1 MKVIAAAY
9 LAMMTALC
17 IYSYIQEQILPL
29 AAVVKVA
36 ALIIGGVLTAFA
48 VLYLLGRP
56 LQAIRYETAFVR
68 LGFTDALGMPPEI
81 ELISGNSE
89 RFMMQLMNIGKSLS
103 EWNDHRAEIEAM
115 LGVVI
120 SKLYIGRGDM
130 RVILECVDGE
140 KAFLP
145 HETVSGD
152 QSQGLSICIGYR
164 ADGNE
169 IIDFDKTAHV
179 LIGGA
184 TGSGKTVLLQSIL
197 AMLIR
202 LKCRVYICDF
212 KGGIDF
218 PDRIWDEAEIVTN
231 YDELIAILESAVCE
245 LEDRKRQFLI
255 EGVRNIGE
263 YNSLSNVKHLPHIV
277 IASDEVAEMLDRTGR
292 KDIKD
297 KIDKV
302 TELLSTVARLG
313 RAYGIHLIVATQR
326 PDATVIPG
334 QIKNNL
340 TYRACGRAD
349 KTLSQIVIDSTA
361 AADIPPE
368 TPGRFITDAGIE
380 FQARMLGKGILERR

>member
-1 MKVIAAAY
+1 MLTYFIVVIAACIAVSKQ
-9 LAMMTALC
+9 AQMVPIETALNVSAVC
-17 IYSYIQEQILPL
+17 I
-29 AAVVKVA
+29 AAVMITV
-36 ALIIGGVLTAFA
+36 I

-56 LQAIRYETAFVR
+56 PRAIRYEAAFVR
-68 LGFTDALGMPPEI
+68 LGFTDALGLPPEVESI
-81 ELISGNSE
+81 EGNSD
-89 RFMMQLMNIGKSLS
+89 RFTLQLINCGKALS
-103 EWNDHRAEIEAM
+103 QWTEKRADIEAM
-115 LGVVI
+115 LGIVI
-120 SKLYIGRGDM
+120 AKLYIARGDT
-130 RVILECVDGE
+130 RVILECVNGE
-140 KAFLP
+140 MAFMPVDSEL
-145 HETVSGD
+145 VSKPEE
-152 QSQGLSICIGYR
+152 LKVCIGYR

-169 IIDFDKTAHV
+169 VIDFTKTAHV

-184 TGSGKTVLLQSIL
+184 TGSGKTVLLQSLL

-202 LKCRVYICDF
+202 LGCCVYICDF

-218 PDRIWDEAEIVTN
+218 PDRIWDEAEIVIT
-231 YDELIAILESAVCE
+231 YDDLIEMLERVIAE
-245 LEDRKRQFLI
+245 LEDRKRMFLI

-263 YNSLSNVKHLPHIV
+263 YNALRDCEKLPHIV
-277 IASDEVAEMLDRTGR
+277 IASDEVAEMLDRIGR

-302 TELLSTVARLG
+302 TELLSTIARLG
-313 RAYGIHLIVATQR
+313 RAYGIHLILATQR

-368 TPGRFITDAGIE
+368 TPGRFITDAGVE
-380 FQARMLGKGILERR
+380 FQASMLGKGILECR